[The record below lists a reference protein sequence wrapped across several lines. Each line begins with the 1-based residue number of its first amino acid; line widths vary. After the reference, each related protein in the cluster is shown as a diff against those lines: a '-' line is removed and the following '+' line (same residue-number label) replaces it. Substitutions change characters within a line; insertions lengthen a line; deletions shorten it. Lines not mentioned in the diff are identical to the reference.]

1 MFVYVSF
8 SVLMLLTTTTT
19 ITTTVILNPSDFDYL
34 LTKGNNTTPVDRSSL
49 LLKFDPLLGLPVP
62 ANQGQ
67 QPLQQLQIPTN
78 TINPCLSPTIEEDE
92 HNDSNRSFVIDHN
105 NQPANKPRVSSGG
118 LNSLG
123 LTATG
128 VTGASA
134 KLLKERSQEVKQ
146 QLQLE
151 QQIQQ
156 NNKRQLTQGLNKVS
170 INYNYN

>member
-1 MFVYVSF
+1 MFF
-8 SVLMLLTTTTT
+8 SVYCYSPSLPN
-19 ITTTVILNPSDFDYL
+19 TTVILNPSDFDYL

-62 ANQGQ
+62 ANQGLQQ

-78 TINPCLSPTIEEDE
+78 TINPCLSPTLEEDE
-92 HNDSNRSFVIDHN
+92 HNDSNRSFIIDN
-105 NQPANKPRVSSGG
+105 SNQTNKSRASNSEG
-118 LNSLG
+118 LNSFG
-123 LTATG
+123 TAAG
-128 VTGASA
+128 FTGASA

-156 NNKRQLTQGLNKVS
+156 NNKHQLLQGINKVS
-170 INYNYN
+170 